1 MKVSVIIPALNEEKT
16 IERVVREA
24 RKARYLNEI
33 LVVDGGSRDRTVKT
47 ALKAGA
53 KVIKQ
58 SKKKFPGKGIAM
70 MDGVLNASGDIL
82 VFIDADIENFNCRF
96 IEKLVEPI
104 VNDEADFVKGYY
116 ERKAGRVTEITAK
129 PLVGVFFPEVKLRQP
144 LSGEIAGLRELF
156 LKMKFEEGWGIDIG
170 IVLDAFMLRA
180 RIKEVNL
187 GYKEHKMRPTS
198 DLKLM
203 SKEVARVIVER
214 GKRRRMWFLRSFVDL
229 VRKAVNLFYARSYE
243 QKVRM
248 AIFDMDDTLLNGRF
262 IDKLAEAKGLKN
274 EISKIL
280 RDADRKHISRYE
292 ASKKIAKLLRGI
304 EEKEIRKI
312 ASMMHLNNGVKSV
325 VSELKRRGY
334 KIAILSDSYK
344 QVCDVIKDRIGADYV
359 VANRLHIFKN
369 KLTGKLEESNLRC
382 EENCDYFLCKLEG
395 VRLLSKIS
403 GVPLKNCVLVGNGLN
418 DAHAMQAVGIRV
430 AFNAPNEVKESAN
443 IIIDKNMDELLVYI

>member
-1 MKVSVIIPALNEEKT
+1 MKISVIIPALNEEKT

-33 LVVDGGSRDRTVKT
+33 LVVDGGSRDRTVET

-70 MDGVLNASGDIL
+70 TDGVLNASGEIL

-104 VNDEADFVKGYY
+104 MNDEADFVKGYY
-116 ERKAGRVTEITAK
+116 ETKRGRVTEITAR
-129 PLVGVFFPEVKLRQP
+129 PLLAIFFPELRLKEP
-144 LSGEIAGLRELF
+144 ISGEIAGRRDFF
-156 LKMKFEEGWGIDIG
+156 LKMEFEENWGVDIG
-170 IVLDAFMLRA
+170 IVLDAFLLNA
-180 RIKEVNL
+180 RIREVNL
-187 GYKEHKMRPTS
+187 GYKEHKMRHT
-198 DLKLM
+198 KEKAIM
-203 SKEVARVIVER
+203 SREVAKAIIVR
-214 GKRRRMWFLRSFVDL
+214 GIKRRWWFTRNFVD
-229 VRKAVNLFYARSYE
+229 AVKRALNLFYAGSNE

-248 AIFDMDDTLLNGRF
+248 AIFDMDDTLLKGRF

-280 RDADRKHISRYE
+280 GDADKGHISRYD

-312 ASMMHLNNGVKSV
+312 ASMMYLNNGVKRV

-443 IIIDKNMDELLVYI
+443 IIVDSNMDELLAYI